1 MVPHPDGSDRIF
13 LFTQAGKI
21 FLAEVP
27 NHGSKKTLKY
37 DASKPFLDLTD
48 RVLFD
53 GDFGLQDVAFHPNFK
68 KNGRFFVSYNCDST
82 TTPNCLGK
90 CSCNPETGCDPSVIG
105 IINGTTPCQFQEVV
119 AEYTVNGTSSSP
131 ATATIASKIEVRRIF
146 TMGLPYIDQHA
157 GEIFFGPKDG
167 YLYLTNGDGGNTTH
181 GDPWNFSQ
189 KKKSLLGKVL
199 RLDINHFPTPAEIV
213 SLGLWG
219 NYTIPS
225 DNPYTK
231 DTELKPEIWALGFRN
246 PWRCSF
252 DSERPSYLFCGE
264 TGQNHANASSTFE
277 KVSLVTKDGNYG
289 WRVYDGFDLF
299 SPIYAPGGSTPP
311 GSINPIFPIL
321 GYHHAETHNPSF
333 AALVAGYVYRAETD
347 PCLSGRFIYADILA
361 ADMWAAAETPYMS
374 GNFTTQKV
382 NFTCSK
388 TTPIPCSFV
397 GSTSIPK
404 LSFLLSIGQDNNKD
418 LFYITQTGVYRIVRS
433 VHCGFKCNKS

>member
-1 MVPHPDGSDRIF
+1 
-13 LFTQAGKI
+13 
-21 FLAEVP
+21 
-27 NHGSKKTLKY
+27 
-37 DASKPFLDLTD
+37 
-48 RVLFD
+48 
-53 GDFGLQDVAFHPNFK
+53 
-68 KNGRFFVSYNCDST
+68 
-82 TTPNCLGK
+82 
-90 CSCNPETGCDPSVIG
+90 
-105 IINGTTPCQFQEVV
+105 
-119 AEYTVNGTSSSP
+119 
-131 ATATIASKIEVRRIF
+131 VRRIF
-146 TMGLPYIDQHA
+146 TMGLPYEDQHA

-167 YLYLTNGDGGNTTH
+167 YLYLTTGDGGNTTH

-199 RLDINHFPTPAEIV
+199 RLDIDHFPTPAEIV

-225 DNPYTK
+225 DNPYTN

-264 TGQNHANASSTFE
+264 TGQNRANASDTFE
-277 KVSLVTKDGNYG
+277 KVSLVTKDGNFG

-299 SPIYAPGGSTPP
+299 HPNYTPGGSTPP

-321 GYHHAETHNPSF
+321 GYHHTETHNPSF
-333 AALVAGYVYRAETD
+333 AALVAGYVYRAKTD
-347 PCLSGRFIYADILA
+347 PCLSRRFIYADLLG

-397 GSTSIPK
+397 GSTSIPN
-404 LSFLLSIGQDNNKD
+404 LAFLLSIGQDNNKD

-433 VHCGFKCNKS
+433 VHCGFKCNI